1 MLSIL
6 LLLRTRAMTAL
17 SLVVVAVAVKVCVYS
32 ESTKDRFGGVHY
44 MFKII

>member
-1 MLSIL
+1 MLRVL
-6 LLLRTRAMTAL
+6 LLLRTRAMAAL
-17 SLVVVAVAVKVCVYS
+17 SLVVVDVAVKVCVSS